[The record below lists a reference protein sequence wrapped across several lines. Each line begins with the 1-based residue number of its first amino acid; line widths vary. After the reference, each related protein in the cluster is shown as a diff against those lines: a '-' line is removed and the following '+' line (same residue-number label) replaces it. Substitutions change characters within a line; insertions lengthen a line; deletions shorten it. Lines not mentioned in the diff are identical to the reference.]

1 LGSVDEVDTLSCYGA
16 YHLSSNQFYA
26 DIPAFDEF
34 SGIADN
40 DNYRLA
46 PDDWHVIIADV
57 KGSTLAISEGRY
69 KDVNMIGAA
78 CINAVLN
85 ISQKR
90 SVPYVFGG
98 DGATLMVHSSDVETA
113 ARVLLGVRDLAVNR
127 FNLSLRVGVVA
138 VSEIHRQPGPQV
150 KVAKYRLSP
159 GNELGVFSGGGM
171 DLAEQW
177 IKSGDYLLEDSYA
190 DNDPDL
196 SGLSCRWE
204 PLKSQ
209 NGVMLSVLMQA
220 RAGEDAAN
228 ANLYRQLIEVIAR
241 ITETTDVDGD
251 SSDPGNPICDAN
263 MKFRWPPRGLR
274 AEINA
279 TVGRRNRSWYAL
291 GLYINSLL
299 QWILDRFDITAGG
312 YRGRRYRSELRDNTD
327 YRRFDDTL
335 RILIDCKASQADAI
349 ETVLE
354 SHAQQGILRYGVH
367 RSNEALMTCLVFNL
381 DNSEH
386 IHFVDG
392 SDGGFTAAAKN
403 MKAK

>member
-1 LGSVDEVDTLSCYGA
+1 M
-16 YHLSSNQFYA
+16 SSNRFYA
-26 DIPAFDEF
+26 DIPAFDDF
-34 SGIADN
+34 PGIADSR
-40 DNYRLA
+40 NYRDA

-57 KGSTLAISEGRY
+57 KGSTQAIAEGRY

-90 SVPYVFGG
+90 GVPYVFGG
-98 DGATLMVHSSDVETA
+98 DGATLMVPSEDLDSA
-113 ARVLLGVRDLAVNR
+113 ARALLGVRDLAASR
-127 FNLSLRVGVVA
+127 FKLSLRVGVVA
-138 VSEIHRQPGPQV
+138 VADIHRQSHPRV
-150 KVAKYRLSP
+150 KVAKYRLNP

-171 DLAEQW
+171 ELAEKW
-177 IKSGDYLLEDSYA
+177 IKSGAYLLETSHA

-204 PLKSQ
+204 PLASQ

-220 RAGEDAAN
+220 RAQDDTAN
-228 ANLYRQLIEVIAR
+228 ANLYRQLIKEVAEIIEA
-241 ITETTDVDGD
+241 GD
-251 SSDPGNPICDAN
+251 DSGDTGNPICDAN

-274 AEINA
+274 AEIDA
-279 TVGRRNRSWYAL
+279 TVGKRNRNWHAL
-291 GLYINSLL
+291 GLYVNSLL
-299 QWILDRFDITAGG
+299 QWVLDRFDISAGG
-312 YRGRRYRSELRDNTD
+312 YRGRRYRDELRDNTD

-335 RILIDCKASQADAI
+335 RILMDCEPAQADAI
-349 ETVLE
+349 EAMLE
-354 SHAQQGILRYGVH
+354 SHAQKGILRYGVH
-367 RSNEALMTCLVFNL
+367 RSDSALMTCLLFNI
-381 DNSEH
+381 DQGEH